1 MSRITLSSGAGRLG
15 VIYDVSEDRLH
26 PYTADSDFHA
36 RYGGRMYYRSRSGL
50 SCSGWLPAS
59 PELLTMPTYRVDTVH
74 PKKLTEDTPSVIGEA
89 KLVVPVNYRAK
100 SIATSAPAIGW
111 TTWGEFWLGPTSS
124 VRPMIRA
131 MLQGQV
137 PDGWTRR
144 SVEWSCYG
152 SDGIAVTSSAELIT
166 CDSLG
171 RSVVAAGEWA
181 LQRSLSP
188 SFEDVGL
195 AVDFFH
201 RLGLRLTNTGLFKV
215 RGGIAVD
222 YVSASDVTLR
232 SIHQRGSQTVEWLSG
247 FAYVAKGGPTYY
259 VHWLDV
265 VDGAIVG
272 SGMHNLAVVDAF
284 ELLAGVD
291 PSEILGRYR
300 NVTRSIPRP
309 FPLRRRDDSGLD
321 TPSVSD

>member
-1 MSRITLSSGAGRLG
+1 MSRIKLESGAGRLG
-15 VIYDVSEDRLH
+15 VIYDVAEDRLH
-26 PYTADSDFHA
+26 PYTVDSEIHA

-50 SCSGWLPAS
+50 SCAGWMPAS
-59 PELLTMPTYRVDTVH
+59 PELLPLPTYRVDTIH
-74 PKKLTEDTPSVIGEA
+74 PKKLTEDTPPVFGGVR
-89 KLVVPVNYRAK
+89 LVVPINYRARAV
-100 SIATSAPAIGW
+100 ATSAPAIGW

-124 VRPMIRA
+124 LRPMIRA

-137 PDGWTRR
+137 PDGWSRR
-144 SVEWSCYG
+144 SAEWTCYG

-215 RGGIAVD
+215 RGGIATE
-222 YVSASDVTLR
+222 YIPSADVTLR
-232 SIHQRGSQTVEWLSG
+232 SIHQRASQAVEWISG
-247 FAYVAKGGPTYY
+247 FAYVAKDGPTYY

-265 VDGAIVG
+265 VEGAIVG
-272 SGMHNLAVVDAF
+272 HGCHNLSDIDAF
-284 ELLAGVD
+284 NLLAGTA
-291 PSEILGRYR
+291 PSEVLAEYR
-300 NVTRSIPRP
+300 DSTWPVTPP
-309 FPLRRRDDSGLD
+309 FSLCRRDDP
-321 TPSVSD
+321 TPDVVPD